1 VRGGWR
7 AQGLKGVLF
16 GKKAPENVRLVPA
29 GLEEVALFTPII
41 RAFSQLDD
49 PAIIKVVLQTLLFS
63 LLSFAGLVA
72 GSTLMLHHLL
82 VGHGW
87 LAWLGGSF
95 GGLIVLIS
103 ALWLFLPLAVVI
115 AGLFLEPVCRAVE
128 RAWYPDLPPAVG
140 ASLVSQTWDGLIIGL
155 RVLLLTIVSLLLALL
170 FPGVGNVVGWLIT
183 AWAVG
188 RGMYSAVALRRM
200 DRVAAEAQY
209 RDQRLVVLAQGA
221 ALTLAGAV
229 PLLNLL
235 VPVLGPAAMVH
246 VVIAGR
252 SRLPPSGAARF

>member
-1 VRGGWR
+1 M
-7 AQGLKGVLF
+7 
-16 GKKAPENVRLVPA
+16 
-29 GLEEVALFTPII
+29 FTPIL

-63 LLSFAGLVA
+63 VLSFAGLIA
-72 GSTLMLHHLL
+72 GSTLLLHHLL
-82 VGHGW
+82 VGHGI
-87 LAWLGGSF
+87 LAWLAGSF
-95 GGLIVLIS
+95 GGLLVLVS

-128 RAWYPDLPPAVG
+128 KRWYPDLPPPAG
-140 ASLVSQTWDGLIIGL
+140 AGLAAQAWDGLMLGL
-155 RVLLLTIVSLLLALL
+155 RVLLLSVIGLILALL
-170 FPGVGNVVGWLIT
+170 FPGVGNAVGWLIT
-183 AWAVG
+183 AWALG

-200 DRVAAEAQY
+200 TLVQAEAQY
-209 RDQRLVVLAQGA
+209 RDQRLLILAQGA

-246 VVIAGR
+246 VVIAGWK
-252 SRLPPSGAARF
+252 LPGAARFSQAGASRI

>member
-1 VRGGWR
+1 V
-7 AQGLKGVLF
+7 
-16 GKKAPENVRLVPA
+16 
-29 GLEEVALFTPII
+29 

-63 LLSFAGLVA
+63 VLSFAGLIA
-72 GSTLMLHHLL
+72 GSTLLLHHLL

-87 LAWLGGSF
+87 LAWIAGSF
-95 GGLIVLIS
+95 GGLLALIS

-128 RAWYPDLPPAVG
+128 RHWYPNLPPPHG
-140 ASLVSQTWDGLIIGL
+140 ASLAAQAWEGLMIGL
-155 RVLLLTIVSLLLALL
+155 RVLVLSVFSLLLALF
-170 FPGVGNVVGWLIT
+170 FPGIGNAIGWVIT

-200 DRVAAEAQY
+200 TRVEAETLY
-209 RDQRLVVLAQGA
+209 REQRLVVLVQGA

-246 VVIAGR
+246 VVVAGTSRFPQAGR
-252 SRLPPSGAARF
+252 FPQSAAS

>member
-1 VRGGWR
+1 M
-7 AQGLKGVLF
+7 
-16 GKKAPENVRLVPA
+16 
-29 GLEEVALFTPII
+29 FTPIL

-63 LLSFAGLVA
+63 ILSFAGLIA
-72 GSTLMLHHLL
+72 GSTLLLHHVL
-82 VGHGW
+82 VGHGI
-87 LAWLGGSF
+87 LAWLAGSF

-128 RAWYPDLPPAVG
+128 SRWYPDLPPPSG
-140 ASLVSQTWDGLIIGL
+140 ASIAAQAWDGLKLGL
-155 RVLLLTIVSLLLALL
+155 RVLLLSILGLLLALF
-170 FPGVGNVVGWLIT
+170 FPGIGNVIGWAIT
-183 AWAVG
+183 AWALG
-188 RGMYSAVALRRM
+188 RGMYGAVALRRM
-200 DRVAAEAQY
+200 TLIQAEAQY
-209 RDQRLVVLAQGA
+209 REQRLIVLLQGA

-246 VVIAGR
+246 VVIAGG
-252 SRLPPSGAARF
+252 RLPAGARFPQAGPSRI